1 MKNSILLLSVFI
13 LSVLSSQ
20 LCSQTQSGAFTVTG
34 AGYSSAVV
42 TDYQCIGLNPAN
54 LGWKRND
61 HLMNV
66 GVGEAG
72 ISIYSEPLK
81 RALVLD
87 LFKGGMVF
95 TEEER
100 EQAIQS
106 FTNSKL
112 QLEGNING
120 FGISFQDEKIGGF
133 GFSIREKFMWN
144 SNLNETSADF
154 LFNGYHAAY
163 FDTIKFENGDSIGY
177 SFNPEDVSKLFYGTR
192 LSFMWY
198 REFNLAYG
206 RNIINKNNF
215 SLYGGV
221 GFKYIRGYSV
231 FDYRYTEDGRL
242 EAYSALNPVFGVNYD
257 TPSPSKI
264 DGDKYQSL
272 GNGWGL
278 DIGISALLFEHLRV
292 AVSVTDIGSITWD
305 GNVYEGED
313 GLLENIES
321 AGLNNYNIFEADDN
335 IAAENTNWGDW
346 TGLENKKVGL
356 ATNVRFG
363 AAYILN
369 DKFEFGSE
377 FYIPVKEVPGAYDK
391 LIVGLGTRIMPV
403 KWFKASIGLVSG
415 GETGTDI
422 PMGVSFFPFNNQSF
436 SWEVGFA
443 VSDITTYFKQKKPT
457 VSLAFGL
464 LRFSFGNLERKT
476 KTEESSNK

>member
-100 EQAIQS
+100 EQAMQN

-221 GFKYIRGYSV
+221 GFKYIRG
-231 FDYRYTEDGRL
+231 
-242 EAYSALNPVFGVNYD
+242 
-257 TPSPSKI
+257 
-264 DGDKYQSL
+264 
-272 GNGWGL
+272 
-278 DIGISALLFEHLRV
+278 
-292 AVSVTDIGSITWD
+292 
-305 GNVYEGED
+305 
-313 GLLENIES
+313 
-321 AGLNNYNIFEADDN
+321 
-335 IAAENTNWGDW
+335 
-346 TGLENKKVGL
+346 
-356 ATNVRFG
+356 
-363 AAYILN
+363 
-369 DKFEFGSE
+369 
-377 FYIPVKEVPGAYDK
+377 
-391 LIVGLGTRIMPV
+391 
-403 KWFKASIGLVSG
+403 
-415 GETGTDI
+415 
-422 PMGVSFFPFNNQSF
+422 
-436 SWEVGFA
+436 
-443 VSDITTYFKQKKPT
+443 
-457 VSLAFGL
+457 
-464 LRFSFGNLERKT
+464 
-476 KTEESSNK
+476 